1 MHLMLEIVGF
11 QEPIE
16 NWIIGEVTLPLR
28 PNQVT
33 DDNPAQTENFDR
45 DGQEPIIFSTSPGAR
60 TLTLNGSISSRDSTK
75 AQLGT
80 TYLAPLRAMKGK
92 VVSLVDP
99 HQIYTG
105 DWMVKQVT
113 FHEVAEGDRVAR
125 FTYQIVL
132 VQGFAYVDLSQAS
145 GGGPV

>member
-1 MHLMLEIVGF
+1 MHVMLEIRCF
-11 QEPIE
+11 QEHIE
-16 NWIIGEVTLPLR
+16 NWIIGDITLPLR

-33 DDNPAQTENFDR
+33 DYNPAQTENFDR
-45 DGQEPIIFSTSPGAR
+45 DGQEPIIFPTSPGAR
-60 TLTLNGSISSRDSTK
+60 TLTLNGSISSRNSTK

-80 TYLAPLRAMKGK
+80 SFLTPLRAMKGK

-99 HQIYTG
+99 HQIYIG

-113 FHEVAEGDRVAR
+113 FHEVAEGGRVAR

-132 VQGFAYVDLSQAS
+132 VQGLCLRKQQRDKPDNF
-145 GGGPV
+145 